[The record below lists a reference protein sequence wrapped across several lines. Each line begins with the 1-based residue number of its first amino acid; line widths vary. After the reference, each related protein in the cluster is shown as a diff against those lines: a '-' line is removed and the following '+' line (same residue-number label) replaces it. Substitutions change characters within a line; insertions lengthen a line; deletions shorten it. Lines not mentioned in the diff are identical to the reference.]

1 MPIIWSGQISHIS
14 CRRCSIPVLIFWG
27 IYDLILLAGPSRLAN
42 HWGYWQGSAGLFN
55 AENPSGNVTSDELY
69 IQILQVA
76 IGVGVAVSLKRLA
89 VGMFLGRQT
98 FGTLMFMLFCLVFGG
113 TAVHFF

>member
-1 MPIIWSGQISHIS
+1 MIIANANLTGVYPYSS
-14 CRRCSIPVLIFWG
+14 RTVLIFWG

-42 HWGYWQGSAGLFN
+42 HWGYWQDYVGLFN
-55 AENPSGNVTSDELY
+55 AENPSGNVTGNALY
-69 IQILQVA
+69 LQILQVA

-98 FGTLMFMLFCLVFGG
+98 FGTQIPCL
-113 TAVHFF
+113 